1 MAGIGGG
8 SVLDVT
14 KLVAAFIDSDQQVE
28 DCFGMGF
35 IRRKGLWFACLPTTA
50 GTGSEV
56 SPNAILLD
64 ERDHLKK
71 GIVSPFLIADVAYVD
86 PKLTWTVPAKVTADT
101 GMDAL
106 THCIE
111 AYTNKFA
118 HPSVDIYAL
127 QGIRL
132 IAANLE
138 RAVTLARDNKPA
150 DLSDNPA
157 YVEAREAL
165 AFGSLYGGLCLGPV
179 NTAAVH
185 ALSYPLGGEF
195 HIPHGLSNAILLP
208 SVMKFNMPA
217 NIKRHAEV
225 AIALG
230 CEPGKNDEETAQRG
244 VDFIYRLAAAVG
256 IPDKLTA
263 LGIRRRYGQSR
274 HAGAAPAEK
283 QPSRG
288 HRAGR
293 PRHLQ
298 LTLLIMSHMLPC
310 HSSPKN
316 KEDMKPILAITMGD
330 PAGIGPEITVRAL
343 NRKETYEKCRPVV
356 TGDAAIIGQAVRL
369 LGLNLQ
375 VNAIQNVKEA
385 KFEFGTIDVIDLQCV
400 DLATFEFGKV
410 QPQCGNAAFQYIKKA
425 IELAM
430 ADEVDGTVT
439 APLNKEALNLAGH
452 HYDGHTEIYATFT
465 NTKKYA
471 MMLAE
476 VRHDAGRREHPR
488 HPCFDACSPAQGL
501 RPGEEGPC
509 HRVRRT
515 HRRCLPPVRY

>member
-1 MAGIGGG
+1 MKQITLLQPQKIVFGTGCIQTLVEDYKKMGLRRLFVLTAPPIRPLIEGTMDELKAAGIAIEVFQDIVAEPTVNDFKKILEVARQFKADSVAGIGGG

-14 KLVAAFIDSDQQVE
+14 KLVAAFINSDQQVE
-28 DCFGMGF
+28 DCFGTGF
-35 IRRKGLWFACLPTTA
+35 ITKKGLWFACLPTTA

-138 RAVTLARDNKPA
+138 RAVTLARDYKPA

-263 LGIRRRYGQSR
+263 LGIPQTAVDGM
-274 HAGAAPAEK
+274 AKAAM
-283 QPSRG
+283 QV
-288 HRAGR
+288 
-293 PRHLQ
+293 Q
-298 LTLLIMSHMLPC
+298 
-310 HSSPKN
+310 
-316 KEDMKPILAITMGD
+316 
-330 PAGIGPEITVRAL
+330 
-343 NRKETYEKCRPVV
+343 
-356 TGDAAIIGQAVRL
+356 RL
-369 LGLNLQ
+369 LKNNPREVTEQ
-375 VNAIQNVKEA
+375 DARAIYNS
-385 KFEFGTIDVIDLQCV
+385 L
-400 DLATFEFGKV
+400 
-410 QPQCGNAAFQYIKKA
+410 Y
-425 IELAM
+425 
-430 ADEVDGTVT
+430 
-439 APLNKEALNLAGH
+439 
-452 HYDGHTEIYATFT
+452 
-465 NTKKYA
+465 
-471 MMLAE
+471 
-476 VRHDAGRREHPR
+476 
-488 HPCFDACSPAQGL
+488 
-501 RPGEEGPC
+501 
-509 HRVRRT
+509 
-515 HRRCLPPVRY
+515 

>member
-1 MAGIGGG
+1 MKAITLLQPQKIVFGTGCIQTFTDDYKKMGLRRLFVLTAPPIRPLIEGTPDELKAAGIAVEVFQDIVAEPTVNDFKRILEEARQFQADSVAGIGGG

-28 DCFGMGF
+28 DCFGTGF

-71 GIVSPFLIADVAYVD
+71 GIVSPYLIADAAYVD

-138 RAVTLARDNKPA
+138 RAVTLARDYKPA

-208 SVMKFNMPA
+208 SVMKFNMPS
-217 NIKRHAEV
+217 NVKRHAEV

-263 LGIRRRYGQSR
+263 LGIPQTAVDGM
-274 HAGAAPAEK
+274 AKAAM
-283 QPSRG
+283 QV
-288 HRAGR
+288 
-293 PRHLQ
+293 Q
-298 LTLLIMSHMLPC
+298 
-310 HSSPKN
+310 
-316 KEDMKPILAITMGD
+316 
-330 PAGIGPEITVRAL
+330 
-343 NRKETYEKCRPVV
+343 
-356 TGDAAIIGQAVRL
+356 RL
-369 LGLNLQ
+369 LKN
-375 VNAIQNVKEA
+375 N
-385 KFEFGTIDVIDLQCV
+385 
-400 DLATFEFGKV
+400 
-410 QPQCGNAAFQYIKKA
+410 PR
-425 IELAM
+425 
-430 ADEVDGTVT
+430 EV
-439 APLNKEALNLAGH
+439 
-452 HYDGHTEIYATFT
+452 TEQDARDIY
-465 NTKKYA
+465 NSLY
-471 MMLAE
+471 
-476 VRHDAGRREHPR
+476 
-488 HPCFDACSPAQGL
+488 
-501 RPGEEGPC
+501 
-509 HRVRRT
+509 
-515 HRRCLPPVRY
+515 

>member
-1 MAGIGGG
+1 MKAITLLQPQKIVFGTGCIQTFTDDYKKMGLRRLFVLTAPPIRPLIEGTLDELKAAGIAVEVFQDIVAEPTVNDFKRILEAARQFQADSVAGIGGG

-14 KLVAAFIDSDQQVE
+14 KLVAAFINSQQQVE
-28 DCFGMGF
+28 DCFGTGF

-263 LGIRRRYGQSR
+263 LGIPQTAVDGM
-274 HAGAAPAEK
+274 AKAAM
-283 QPSRG
+283 QV
-288 HRAGR
+288 
-293 PRHLQ
+293 Q
-298 LTLLIMSHMLPC
+298 
-310 HSSPKN
+310 
-316 KEDMKPILAITMGD
+316 
-330 PAGIGPEITVRAL
+330 
-343 NRKETYEKCRPVV
+343 
-356 TGDAAIIGQAVRL
+356 RL
-369 LGLNLQ
+369 LKN
-375 VNAIQNVKEA
+375 N
-385 KFEFGTIDVIDLQCV
+385 
-400 DLATFEFGKV
+400 
-410 QPQCGNAAFQYIKKA
+410 PR
-425 IELAM
+425 
-430 ADEVDGTVT
+430 EV
-439 APLNKEALNLAGH
+439 
-452 HYDGHTEIYATFT
+452 TEQDARDIY
-465 NTKKYA
+465 NSLY
-471 MMLAE
+471 
-476 VRHDAGRREHPR
+476 
-488 HPCFDACSPAQGL
+488 
-501 RPGEEGPC
+501 
-509 HRVRRT
+509 
-515 HRRCLPPVRY
+515 

>member
-1 MAGIGGG
+1 MKQITLLQPQKIVFGTGCIATFVEDYKKMGLQRLFVLTAPPIRPLIEDTLAELKSAGISIEVVQDIVAEPTVNDFKKILEVARKFKADSVVGIGGG

-14 KLVAAFIDSDQQVE
+14 KLIAAFINSDQQVE
-28 DCFGMGF
+28 DCFGTGF
-35 IRRKGLWFACLPTTA
+35 VKQKGLWFACLPTTA

-138 RAVTLARDNKPA
+138 KAVKNGQDQ
-150 DLSDNPA
+150 
-157 YVEAREAL
+157 EAREAL

-230 CEPGKNDEETAQRG
+230 CQLGANDEETAQRG
-244 VDFIYRLAAAVG
+244 VDFIYQLADAVG
-256 IPDKLTA
+256 IPKKLTD
-263 LGIRRRYGQSR
+263 LGIPQTAVDGM
-274 HAGAAPAEK
+274 AKAAMEV
-283 QPSRG
+283 Q
-288 HRAGR
+288 
-293 PRHLQ
+293 
-298 LTLLIMSHMLPC
+298 
-310 HSSPKN
+310 
-316 KEDMKPILAITMGD
+316 
-330 PAGIGPEITVRAL
+330 
-343 NRKETYEKCRPVV
+343 
-356 TGDAAIIGQAVRL
+356 RL
-369 LGLNLQ
+369 LKN
-375 VNAIQNVKEA
+375 N
-385 KFEFGTIDVIDLQCV
+385 
-400 DLATFEFGKV
+400 
-410 QPQCGNAAFQYIKKA
+410 PR
-425 IELAM
+425 
-430 ADEVDGTVT
+430 EV
-439 APLNKEALNLAGH
+439 
-452 HYDGHTEIYATFT
+452 TEQDARDIY
-465 NTKKYA
+465 NSLY
-471 MMLAE
+471 
-476 VRHDAGRREHPR
+476 
-488 HPCFDACSPAQGL
+488 
-501 RPGEEGPC
+501 
-509 HRVRRT
+509 
-515 HRRCLPPVRY
+515 

>member
-1 MAGIGGG
+1 MKQITLLQPQKIVFGTGCIQTLVEDYKKMGLRRLFVLTAPPIRPLIEGTLDELKVAGVAVEVFQDIVAEPTVNDFKKILEVARQFQADSVVGIGGG

-28 DCFGMGF
+28 DCFGTGF
-35 IRRKGLWFACLPTTA
+35 IRQKGLWFACLPTTA

-208 SVMKFNMPA
+208 SVMKFNMPS
-217 NIKRHAEV
+217 NVKRHAEV

-230 CEPGKNDEETAQRG
+230 CEPGKNDKETAQRG

-263 LGIRRRYGQSR
+263 LGIPQTAVDGM
-274 HAGAAPAEK
+274 AKAAM
-283 QPSRG
+283 QV
-288 HRAGR
+288 
-293 PRHLQ
+293 Q
-298 LTLLIMSHMLPC
+298 
-310 HSSPKN
+310 
-316 KEDMKPILAITMGD
+316 
-330 PAGIGPEITVRAL
+330 
-343 NRKETYEKCRPVV
+343 
-356 TGDAAIIGQAVRL
+356 RL
-369 LGLNLQ
+369 LKN
-375 VNAIQNVKEA
+375 N
-385 KFEFGTIDVIDLQCV
+385 
-400 DLATFEFGKV
+400 
-410 QPQCGNAAFQYIKKA
+410 PR
-425 IELAM
+425 
-430 ADEVDGTVT
+430 EV
-439 APLNKEALNLAGH
+439 
-452 HYDGHTEIYATFT
+452 TEQDARDIY
-465 NTKKYA
+465 NSLY
-471 MMLAE
+471 
-476 VRHDAGRREHPR
+476 
-488 HPCFDACSPAQGL
+488 
-501 RPGEEGPC
+501 
-509 HRVRRT
+509 
-515 HRRCLPPVRY
+515 

>member
-1 MAGIGGG
+1 MKQITLLQPQKIVFGTGCIQTLVEDYKKMGLQRLFVLTAPPIRPLIEDTLAELKSAGVNIEVFQDIVAEPTVNDFKKILEVARQFKADSVVGVGGG

-14 KLVAAFIDSDQQVE
+14 KLIAAFINSDQQVE
-28 DCFGMGF
+28 DCFGTGF
-35 IRRKGLWFACLPTTA
+35 IKQKGLWFACLPTTA

-138 RAVTLARDNKPA
+138 KAVKNGQDQ
-150 DLSDNPA
+150 
-157 YVEAREAL
+157 EAREAL

-230 CEPGKNDEETAQRG
+230 CQPGKNDEETAQRG
-244 VDFIYRLAAAVG
+244 VDFIYQLADAVG
-256 IPDKLTA
+256 IPKELTD
-263 LGIRRRYGQSR
+263 LGIPQTAVDGM
-274 HAGAAPAEK
+274 AKAAM
-283 QPSRG
+283 QV
-288 HRAGR
+288 
-293 PRHLQ
+293 Q
-298 LTLLIMSHMLPC
+298 
-310 HSSPKN
+310 
-316 KEDMKPILAITMGD
+316 
-330 PAGIGPEITVRAL
+330 
-343 NRKETYEKCRPVV
+343 
-356 TGDAAIIGQAVRL
+356 RL
-369 LGLNLQ
+369 LKN
-375 VNAIQNVKEA
+375 N
-385 KFEFGTIDVIDLQCV
+385 
-400 DLATFEFGKV
+400 
-410 QPQCGNAAFQYIKKA
+410 PR
-425 IELAM
+425 
-430 ADEVDGTVT
+430 EV
-439 APLNKEALNLAGH
+439 
-452 HYDGHTEIYATFT
+452 TEQDARDIY
-465 NTKKYA
+465 NSLY
-471 MMLAE
+471 
-476 VRHDAGRREHPR
+476 
-488 HPCFDACSPAQGL
+488 
-501 RPGEEGPC
+501 
-509 HRVRRT
+509 
-515 HRRCLPPVRY
+515 

>member
-1 MAGIGGG
+1 MKAITLLQPQKIVFGTGCIQTFTDDYKKMGLRRLFVLTAPPIRPLIEGTLDELKAAGIAVEVFQDIVAEPTVNDFKRILELARQFQADSVAGIGGG

-263 LGIRRRYGQSR
+263 LGIPQTAVDGM
-274 HAGAAPAEK
+274 AKAAM
-283 QPSRG
+283 QV
-288 HRAGR
+288 
-293 PRHLQ
+293 Q
-298 LTLLIMSHMLPC
+298 
-310 HSSPKN
+310 
-316 KEDMKPILAITMGD
+316 
-330 PAGIGPEITVRAL
+330 
-343 NRKETYEKCRPVV
+343 
-356 TGDAAIIGQAVRL
+356 RL
-369 LGLNLQ
+369 LKN
-375 VNAIQNVKEA
+375 N
-385 KFEFGTIDVIDLQCV
+385 
-400 DLATFEFGKV
+400 
-410 QPQCGNAAFQYIKKA
+410 PR
-425 IELAM
+425 
-430 ADEVDGTVT
+430 EV
-439 APLNKEALNLAGH
+439 
-452 HYDGHTEIYATFT
+452 TEQDARDIY
-465 NTKKYA
+465 NSLY
-471 MMLAE
+471 
-476 VRHDAGRREHPR
+476 
-488 HPCFDACSPAQGL
+488 
-501 RPGEEGPC
+501 
-509 HRVRRT
+509 
-515 HRRCLPPVRY
+515 

>member
-1 MAGIGGG
+1 MKQITLLQPQKIVFGTGCIQTLVEDYKKMGLRRLFVLTAPPIRPLIEGTMDELKAAGIAVEVFQNIVAEPTVNDFKKILEVARQFKADSVVGVGGG

-14 KLVAAFIDSDQQVE
+14 KLIAAFINSDQQVE
-28 DCFGMGF
+28 DCFGTGF
-35 IRRKGLWFACLPTTA
+35 IKQKGLWFACLPTTA

-138 RAVTLARDNKPA
+138 KAVKNGQDQ
-150 DLSDNPA
+150 
-157 YVEAREAL
+157 EAREAL

-230 CEPGKNDEETAQRG
+230 CQPGKNDEETAQRG
-244 VDFIYRLAAAVG
+244 VDFIYQLADAVG
-256 IPDKLTA
+256 IPQKLTD
-263 LGIRRRYGQSR
+263 LGIPQTAVDGM
-274 HAGAAPAEK
+274 AKAAM
-283 QPSRG
+283 QV
-288 HRAGR
+288 
-293 PRHLQ
+293 Q
-298 LTLLIMSHMLPC
+298 
-310 HSSPKN
+310 
-316 KEDMKPILAITMGD
+316 
-330 PAGIGPEITVRAL
+330 
-343 NRKETYEKCRPVV
+343 
-356 TGDAAIIGQAVRL
+356 RL
-369 LGLNLQ
+369 LKN
-375 VNAIQNVKEA
+375 N
-385 KFEFGTIDVIDLQCV
+385 
-400 DLATFEFGKV
+400 
-410 QPQCGNAAFQYIKKA
+410 PR
-425 IELAM
+425 
-430 ADEVDGTVT
+430 EV
-439 APLNKEALNLAGH
+439 
-452 HYDGHTEIYATFT
+452 TEQDARDIY
-465 NTKKYA
+465 NSLY
-471 MMLAE
+471 
-476 VRHDAGRREHPR
+476 
-488 HPCFDACSPAQGL
+488 
-501 RPGEEGPC
+501 
-509 HRVRRT
+509 
-515 HRRCLPPVRY
+515 

>member
-1 MAGIGGG
+1 MKAITLLQPQKIVFGTGCIETFVEDYKKLGLLRLFVLTAPPIRPLIEEPLEKLRKEGVNIEIFQNILAEPTVNDFKAILEAAREFKADSVVGIGGG

-14 KLVAAFIDSDQQVE
+14 KLVASLTPSPSPIGEGSNMFQP
-28 DCFGMGF
+28 GF
-35 IRRKGLWFACLPTTA
+35 IKKKGLWFACLPTTA

-71 GIVSPFLIADVAYVD
+71 GIVSPFLIADAAYVD

-127 QGIRL
+127 KGIQL

-138 RAVTLARDNKPA
+138 KAVNNGQDQ
-150 DLSDNPA
+150 
-157 YVEAREAL
+157 EAREAL

-217 NIKRHAEV
+217 CPERYAEV
-225 AIALG
+225 ALACGITAG
-230 CEPGKNDEETAQRG
+230 HTTEETAQRG

-263 LGIRRRYGQSR
+263 LGIPQTAVDGM
-274 HAGAAPAEK
+274 AKAAMEV
-283 QPSRG
+283 Q
-288 HRAGR
+288 
-293 PRHLQ
+293 
-298 LTLLIMSHMLPC
+298 
-310 HSSPKN
+310 
-316 KEDMKPILAITMGD
+316 
-330 PAGIGPEITVRAL
+330 
-343 NRKETYEKCRPVV
+343 
-356 TGDAAIIGQAVRL
+356 RL
-369 LGLNLQ
+369 LKNNPREVTEQ
-375 VNAIQNVKEA
+375 DA
-385 KFEFGTIDVIDLQCV
+385 KD
-400 DLATFEFGKV
+400 
-410 QPQCGNAAFQYIKKA
+410 
-425 IELAM
+425 
-430 ADEVDGTVT
+430 
-439 APLNKEALNLAGH
+439 
-452 HYDGHTEIYATFT
+452 IY
-465 NTKKYA
+465 NSLY
-471 MMLAE
+471 
-476 VRHDAGRREHPR
+476 
-488 HPCFDACSPAQGL
+488 
-501 RPGEEGPC
+501 
-509 HRVRRT
+509 
-515 HRRCLPPVRY
+515 

>member
-1 MAGIGGG
+1 MKAITLLQPQKIVFGTGCIQSFVDDYKKMGLQRLFVLTAPPIQPLIEEPLSELEAAGIKVMVYQDIVAEPTVNDFMKVLAEARQFKADSVAGIGGG

-14 KLVAAFIDSDQQVE
+14 KLIAAFINSDQQVE
-28 DCFGMGF
+28 DCFGTGF
-35 IRRKGLWFACLPTTA
+35 IRKKGLWFACLPTTA

-71 GIVSPFLIADVAYVD
+71 GIVSPHLIADAAYVD

-138 RAVTLARDNKPA
+138 RAVKDGK
-150 DLSDNPA
+150 D
-157 YVEAREAL
+157 VEAREAL

-208 SVMKFNMPA
+208 SVLKFNMPA
-217 NIKRHAEV
+217 NIKRHADI

-230 CEPGKNDEETAQRG
+230 CEPGANDEVTAQRG

-263 LGIRRRYGQSR
+263 LGIPQTAVDGM
-274 HAGAAPAEK
+274 AKAAMQVQRLLK
-283 QPSRG
+283 NN
-288 HRAGR
+288 
-293 PRHLQ
+293 PR
-298 LTLLIMSHMLPC
+298 
-310 HSSPKN
+310 
-316 KEDMKPILAITMGD
+316 
-330 PAGIGPEITVRAL
+330 
-343 NRKETYEKCRPVV
+343 VV
-356 TGDAAIIGQAVRL
+356 TEQDA
-369 LGLNLQ
+369 
-375 VNAIQNVKEA
+375 K
-385 KFEFGTIDVIDLQCV
+385 D
-400 DLATFEFGKV
+400 
-410 QPQCGNAAFQYIKKA
+410 
-425 IELAM
+425 
-430 ADEVDGTVT
+430 
-439 APLNKEALNLAGH
+439 
-452 HYDGHTEIYATFT
+452 IY
-465 NTKKYA
+465 NSLY
-471 MMLAE
+471 
-476 VRHDAGRREHPR
+476 
-488 HPCFDACSPAQGL
+488 
-501 RPGEEGPC
+501 
-509 HRVRRT
+509 
-515 HRRCLPPVRY
+515 

>member
-1 MAGIGGG
+1 MKAITLLQPQKIVFGTGCIQTFTDDYKKMGLRRLFVLTAPPIRPLIEGTMDELKAAGIAVEVFQDIVAEPTVNDFKRILEVARQFKADSVAGVGGG

-14 KLVAAFIDSDQQVE
+14 KLVAAFINSDQQVE
-28 DCFGMGF
+28 DCFGTGF

-138 RAVTLARDNKPA
+138 RAVTLARDYKPA

-263 LGIRRRYGQSR
+263 LGIPQTAVDGM
-274 HAGAAPAEK
+274 AKAAM
-283 QPSRG
+283 QV
-288 HRAGR
+288 
-293 PRHLQ
+293 Q
-298 LTLLIMSHMLPC
+298 
-310 HSSPKN
+310 
-316 KEDMKPILAITMGD
+316 
-330 PAGIGPEITVRAL
+330 
-343 NRKETYEKCRPVV
+343 
-356 TGDAAIIGQAVRL
+356 RL
-369 LGLNLQ
+369 LKN
-375 VNAIQNVKEA
+375 N
-385 KFEFGTIDVIDLQCV
+385 
-400 DLATFEFGKV
+400 
-410 QPQCGNAAFQYIKKA
+410 PR
-425 IELAM
+425 
-430 ADEVDGTVT
+430 EV
-439 APLNKEALNLAGH
+439 
-452 HYDGHTEIYATFT
+452 TEQDARDIY
-465 NTKKYA
+465 NSLY
-471 MMLAE
+471 
-476 VRHDAGRREHPR
+476 
-488 HPCFDACSPAQGL
+488 
-501 RPGEEGPC
+501 
-509 HRVRRT
+509 
-515 HRRCLPPVRY
+515 

>member
-1 MAGIGGG
+1 MKQITLLQPQKIVFGTGCIQTLVEDYKKMGLRRLFVLTAPPIRPLIEGTMDELKAAGVAVEVFQDIVAEPTVNDFKKILEVARQFQADSVVGIGGG

-14 KLVAAFIDSDQQVE
+14 KLVAAFINSDQQVE
-28 DCFGMGF
+28 DCFGTGF
-35 IRRKGLWFACLPTTA
+35 IRQKGLWFACLPTTA

-208 SVMKFNMPA
+208 SVMKFNMPS
-217 NIKRHAEV
+217 NIKRHADV

-263 LGIRRRYGQSR
+263 LGIPQTAVDGM
-274 HAGAAPAEK
+274 AKAAM
-283 QPSRG
+283 QV
-288 HRAGR
+288 
-293 PRHLQ
+293 Q
-298 LTLLIMSHMLPC
+298 
-310 HSSPKN
+310 
-316 KEDMKPILAITMGD
+316 
-330 PAGIGPEITVRAL
+330 
-343 NRKETYEKCRPVV
+343 
-356 TGDAAIIGQAVRL
+356 RL
-369 LGLNLQ
+369 LKNNPREVTEQ
-375 VNAIQNVKEA
+375 DARAIYNS
-385 KFEFGTIDVIDLQCV
+385 L
-400 DLATFEFGKV
+400 
-410 QPQCGNAAFQYIKKA
+410 Y
-425 IELAM
+425 
-430 ADEVDGTVT
+430 
-439 APLNKEALNLAGH
+439 
-452 HYDGHTEIYATFT
+452 
-465 NTKKYA
+465 
-471 MMLAE
+471 
-476 VRHDAGRREHPR
+476 
-488 HPCFDACSPAQGL
+488 
-501 RPGEEGPC
+501 
-509 HRVRRT
+509 
-515 HRRCLPPVRY
+515 

>member
-1 MAGIGGG
+1 MKAITLLQPQKIVFGTGCIQTFTDDYKKMGLRRLFVLTAPPIRPLIEGTLDELKAAGIAVEVFQDIVAEPTVNDFKRILELARQFQADSVAGIGGG

-28 DCFGMGF
+28 DCFGTGF

-71 GIVSPFLIADVAYVD
+71 GIVSPFLIADAAYVD

-138 RAVTLARDNKPA
+138 RAVTLARDYKPA

-157 YVEAREAL
+157 YAEAREAL

-263 LGIRRRYGQSR
+263 LGIPQTAVDGM
-274 HAGAAPAEK
+274 AKAAM
-283 QPSRG
+283 QV
-288 HRAGR
+288 
-293 PRHLQ
+293 Q
-298 LTLLIMSHMLPC
+298 
-310 HSSPKN
+310 
-316 KEDMKPILAITMGD
+316 
-330 PAGIGPEITVRAL
+330 
-343 NRKETYEKCRPVV
+343 
-356 TGDAAIIGQAVRL
+356 RL
-369 LGLNLQ
+369 LKN
-375 VNAIQNVKEA
+375 N
-385 KFEFGTIDVIDLQCV
+385 
-400 DLATFEFGKV
+400 
-410 QPQCGNAAFQYIKKA
+410 PR
-425 IELAM
+425 
-430 ADEVDGTVT
+430 EV
-439 APLNKEALNLAGH
+439 
-452 HYDGHTEIYATFT
+452 TEQDARDIY
-465 NTKKYA
+465 NSLY
-471 MMLAE
+471 
-476 VRHDAGRREHPR
+476 
-488 HPCFDACSPAQGL
+488 
-501 RPGEEGPC
+501 
-509 HRVRRT
+509 
-515 HRRCLPPVRY
+515 

>member
-1 MAGIGGG
+1 MKQITLLQPQKIVFGTGCIQTFVDDYLKMGLQRLFVLTAPPIRPLIEETLTALTNAGVSEEVFQDIVAEPTVNDFKKMLEIARQFKADSVVGIGGG

-14 KLVAAFIDSDQQVE
+14 KLIAALINSTQQVE
-28 DCFGMGF
+28 DCFGTGF
-35 IRRKGLWFACLPTTA
+35 IQKKGLWFACLPTTA

-138 RAVTLARDNKPA
+138 KAVKNGQDQ
-150 DLSDNPA
+150 
-157 YVEAREAL
+157 EAREAL

-208 SVMKFNMPA
+208 SVMKFNAPA
-217 NIKRHAEV
+217 AMKRYAEV
-225 AIALG
+225 AVAMG

-244 VDFIYRLAAAVG
+244 VDFIYQLADAVG
-256 IPDKLTA
+256 IPKKLTD
-263 LGIRRRYGQSR
+263 LGIPQTAVDGM
-274 HAGAAPAEK
+274 AKAAMEV
-283 QPSRG
+283 Q
-288 HRAGR
+288 
-293 PRHLQ
+293 
-298 LTLLIMSHMLPC
+298 
-310 HSSPKN
+310 
-316 KEDMKPILAITMGD
+316 
-330 PAGIGPEITVRAL
+330 
-343 NRKETYEKCRPVV
+343 
-356 TGDAAIIGQAVRL
+356 RL
-369 LGLNLQ
+369 LKN
-375 VNAIQNVKEA
+375 N
-385 KFEFGTIDVIDLQCV
+385 
-400 DLATFEFGKV
+400 
-410 QPQCGNAAFQYIKKA
+410 PR
-425 IELAM
+425 
-430 ADEVDGTVT
+430 EV
-439 APLNKEALNLAGH
+439 
-452 HYDGHTEIYATFT
+452 TEQDARDIY
-465 NTKKYA
+465 NSLY
-471 MMLAE
+471 
-476 VRHDAGRREHPR
+476 
-488 HPCFDACSPAQGL
+488 
-501 RPGEEGPC
+501 
-509 HRVRRT
+509 
-515 HRRCLPPVRY
+515 